1 MSIESKLWLYSGRVW
16 MWVGPYTKLSTEKLM
31 LLNCVVGGDSW
42 ESLGRK
48 IKLINPLGNQP
59 LIFIGRTDAEAEVPV
74 LWPPDAK
81 NWLIRKHPGAGK
93 DWRQEQKGMAE
104 DEMVGWHQWMRDMSL
119 SRLWEL
125 VVDREARCA
134 AVLQGHKVPDPIE
147 RLNNKT
153 GPIFLSPIK
162 VSEFS
167 STLPFTIEK
176 FSNPLIC
183 GSSCFLRN
191 VVRASH
197 TESLQV
203 SISLSGTWKSVLMRL
218 GLILPLACYS
228 F

>member
-1 MSIESKLWLYSGRVW
+1 MLKLKFQYFGHLMQRTGSLENILVLAKIEGRSKRGWQRMRWLDG
-16 MWVGPYTKLSTEKLM
+16 
-31 LLNCVVGGDSW
+31 
-42 ESLGRK
+42 
-48 IKLINPLGNQP
+48 INDL
-59 LIFIGRTDAEAEVPV
+59 
-74 LWPPDAK
+74 
-81 NWLIRKHPGAGK
+81 
-93 DWRQEQKGMAE
+93 
-104 DEMVGWHQWMRDMSL
+104 RDMSL

-191 VVRASH
+191 VRASH

-218 GLILPLACYS
+218 ALILPLACYS